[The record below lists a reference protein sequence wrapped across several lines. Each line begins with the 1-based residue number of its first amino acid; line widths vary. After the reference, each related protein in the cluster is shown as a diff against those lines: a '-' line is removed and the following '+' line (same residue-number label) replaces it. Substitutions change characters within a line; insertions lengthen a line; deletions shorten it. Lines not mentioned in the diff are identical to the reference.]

1 MISFRPISPNDNPA
15 IAELIR
21 KVFREFK
28 IDRPGTVFTDPTTDR
43 LYELFRTAG
52 SCYWIAWEDNLTA
65 SPNNLT
71 ASPYLSA
78 LSNNIQLKMLGGCG
92 IYPTPGLP
100 EGCAELVK
108 LYVSAEYRGKGIGLK
123 LMEKCFESA
132 KEMGYRQLYLET
144 LPELSKAVGMYEKA
158 GFRYLSCRL
167 GNSGHFNCNI
177 WMIKEV

>member
-1 MISFRPISPNDNPA
+1 MISYRLIEPKDNPD
-15 IAELIR
+15 IAALIR

-28 IDRPGTVFTDPTTDR
+28 IDRPGTVYTDPTTDH
-43 LYELFRTAG
+43 LYELFQSPG
-52 SCYWIAWEDNLTA
+52 SLYWIALEDNLTA
-65 SPNNLT
+65 ST
-71 ASPYLSA
+71 DLSE
-78 LSNNIQLKMLGGCG
+78 LSNNILGGCG

-108 LYVSAEYRGKGIGLK
+108 LYVSAENRGKGIGLA

-132 KEMGYRQLYLET
+132 KEMGYKQLYLET

-158 GFRYLSCRL
+158 GFRYLPSRL